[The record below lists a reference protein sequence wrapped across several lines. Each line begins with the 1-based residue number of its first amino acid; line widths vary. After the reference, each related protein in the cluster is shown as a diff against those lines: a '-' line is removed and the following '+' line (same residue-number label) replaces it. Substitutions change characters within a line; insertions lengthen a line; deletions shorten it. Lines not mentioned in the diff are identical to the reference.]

1 MKGSYLNFLSFFKD
15 IAADNRRHSRNLLK
29 LSDLPSYL
37 QFNKY
42 IFTGYR
48 PLLDSIGCVTS
59 LIYFHN
65 ETINILTHAI
75 PMIVFLFWVP
85 NDLSWTLLPFPYS
98 LLPWLHISAT
108 ISSWIGSS
116 IYHLFM
122 CHISGIVT
130 YRKLLQVDMM
140 GIWVTQTFG
149 ALTTLSAFT
158 HCLSNSLRYSLFVLY
173 CVTCVWGFYKAV
185 SAKSVWQRRLS
196 FTSSVIF
203 QWSILLLRLYMPYIG
218 PVESIRS
225 YCKKGLCAVGS
236 SPIARRLCFV
246 LPICIRICLM
256 YLRTYRIGGGHPD
269 ALLHVYLQDII
280 ALVGG
285 AIGALRIPEKWFPG
299 KLDYWFNSHH
309 IMHVLV
315 VIAVIHMHYAA
326 KLDLEWLSKAQCK

>member
-1 MKGSYLNFLSFFKD
+1 MSSQAVHFSSSTMKGSYLNFLSFFKD

-173 CVTCVWGFYKAV
+173 CVTCVWGFYK
-185 SAKSVWQRRLS
+185 
-196 FTSSVIF
+196 
-203 QWSILLLRLYMPYIG
+203 
-218 PVESIRS
+218 
-225 YCKKGLCAVGS
+225 GLCAVGS